1 MGPSGALDDLVFL
14 ALRLQTTS
22 FILLGNICYASFTM
36 HKKHII
42 TISGKPGSGK
52 SSTAD
57 RVAEL
62 LGYTRHSSG
71 DMVRRVLKRNH
82 MTLEEYNNKATSDHD
97 LDDQIDEEL
106 RALRDLEDIVVDSR
120 LGFYWLPE
128 SFKVYLDLDIDVA
141 TARIYQDVTNESRRG
156 VESGDTSL
164 PAVAREVRGRML
176 AEQAR
181 FKKLYSVDPYEK
193 AHFDLIIDTSRHN
206 PHSVAVALF
215 DHYKKWLE
223 TEFWEQK
230 KSSIPLGFSYKN
242 QY

>member
-1 MGPSGALDDLVFL
+1 ME
-14 ALRLQTTS
+14 
-22 FILLGNICYASFTM
+22 
-36 HKKHII
+36 KKHII

-82 MTLEEYNNKATSDHD
+82 MTLDQYNSQAAENHD

-106 RALRDLEDIVVDSR
+106 RKLRDLTDIVVDSR

-128 SFKVYLDLDIDVA
+128 SFKVYLDLDLDVA
-141 TARIYQDVTNESRRG
+141 TARIYNDVSSNESRKG
-156 VESGDTSL
+156 VESKNTSL
-164 PAVAREVRGRML
+164 PAVAREVRSRML
-176 AEQAR
+176 SEQAR
-181 FKKLYSVDPYEK
+181 FKKLYGVDPYEK
-193 AHFDLIIDTSRHN
+193 AHFDLVIDTSRHN
-206 PHSVAVALF
+206 PHSVAVTVF
-215 DHYKKWLE
+215 DHYKQWLE

-230 KSSIPLGFSYKN
+230 KSSIPLGFSFKN

>member
-1 MGPSGALDDLVFL
+1 
-14 ALRLQTTS
+14 
-22 FILLGNICYASFTM
+22 M

-62 LGYTRHSSG
+62 LGFTRHSSG

-82 MTLEEYNNKATSDHD
+82 LTLEEYNQKAELNHD

-106 RALRDLEDIVVDSR
+106 RALRDQEDIIVDSR

-141 TARIYQDVTNESRRG
+141 TARIYQDVAGNASRQG
-156 VESGDTSL
+156 VEGADVSLSG
-164 PAVAREVRGRML
+164 VAREVRGRML
-176 AEQAR
+176 TEQAR
-181 FKKLYSVDPYEK
+181 FRKLYGVDPYEQ

-206 PHSVAVALF
+206 PHSVAVTVF

-230 KSSIPLGFSYKN
+230 KSAIPLGFSFKN

>member
-1 MGPSGALDDLVFL
+1 
-14 ALRLQTTS
+14 
-22 FILLGNICYASFTM
+22 M

-62 LGYTRHSSG
+62 LGFTRHSSG

-82 MTLEEYNNKATSDHD
+82 LTLEEYNQKAELNHD

-106 RALRDLEDIVVDSR
+106 RALRDQEDIVVDSR

-141 TARIYQDVTNESRRG
+141 TARIYQDVAGNASRQG
-156 VESGDTSL
+156 VEGADVSLSG
-164 PAVAREVRGRML
+164 VAREVRGRML
-176 AEQAR
+176 TEQAR
-181 FKKLYSVDPYEK
+181 FRKLYGVDPYEQ

-206 PHSVAVALF
+206 PHSVAVTVF

-230 KSSIPLGFSYKN
+230 KSAIPLGFSFKN

>member
-1 MGPSGALDDLVFL
+1 
-14 ALRLQTTS
+14 
-22 FILLGNICYASFTM
+22 M
-36 HKKHII
+36 HKKHIV

-62 LGYTRHSSG
+62 LGFTRHSSG

-82 MTLEEYNNKATSDHD
+82 LTLEEYNQKAELNHD

-106 RALRDLEDIVVDSR
+106 RALRDQEDIIVDSR

-141 TARIYQDVTNESRRG
+141 TARIYQDVAGNASRQG
-156 VESGDTSL
+156 VESADVSL
-164 PAVAREVRGRML
+164 SGVAREVRGRML
-176 AEQAR
+176 TEQAR
-181 FKKLYSVDPYEK
+181 FRKLYGVDPYEQ

-206 PHSVAVALF
+206 PHSVAVTVF

-230 KSSIPLGFSYKN
+230 KSAIPLGFSFKN